1 MDKFEKILDIIDHQ
15 EKYSDEEIREILQ
28 DEECRKLY
36 QTMVEVDS
44 ALLQQNL
51 NTQASIS
58 HSPDDALSS
67 NSSPNIDEEW
77 EKFSQE
83 HQLQEEATH
92 PITSWRKLA
101 ASIAGFVLIS
111 GIAFAAIHTYIK
123 RSQETTQITA
133 DTHPEVIKSDSV
145 KQVAVKDSL
154 THPKP
159 EKPAIHKTFENVAFE
174 KMLSEIA
181 SYYDLQV
188 KFENNEDKTLR
199 LYYEWNSHSSI
210 ENIVKEL
217 NQFENV
223 NIELQQNELIVK

>member
-15 EKYSDEEIREILQ
+15 EKYSDEEINEILQ

-44 ALLQQNL
+44 ALE
-51 NTQASIS
+51 
-58 HSPDDALSS
+58 SPTPII
-67 NSSPNIDEEW
+67 NVDEEW

-83 HQLQEEATH
+83 HQLQEEATQNAAQEAASH

-123 RSQETTQITA
+123 RSQEPTQVIA
-133 DTHPEVIKSDSV
+133 DTHPEVVKSDSA
-145 KQVAVKDSL
+145 KQVAAKDSL

-174 KMLSEIA
+174 QMISEIA

>member
-44 ALLQQNL
+44 ALENP
-51 NTQASIS
+51 
-58 HSPDDALSS
+58 SPII
-67 NSSPNIDEEW
+67 NVDEEW

-83 HQLQEEATH
+83 HQLQEKATH

-101 ASIAGFVLIS
+101 ASIAVFVLIS

-123 RSQETTQITA
+123 RSQEPTQVTA
-133 DTHPEVIKSDSV
+133 DTHPEVIKSDSA
-145 KQVAVKDSL
+145 KQVAAKDSL

>member
-36 QTMVEVDS
+36 QTMMEVDS
-44 ALLQQNL
+44 ALENP
-51 NTQASIS
+51 
-58 HSPDDALSS
+58 SPII
-67 NSSPNIDEEW
+67 NVDEEW

-83 HQLQEEATH
+83 HQLQEEATQNAAQEAASH

-123 RSQETTQITA
+123 RSQEPTQVIA
-133 DTHPEVIKSDSV
+133 DTHPEVVKSDSA
-145 KQVAVKDSL
+145 KQVAAKDSL
-154 THPKP
+154 AHPKP

-174 KMLSEIA
+174 QMISEIA

-199 LYYEWNSHSSI
+199 LYYEWDSHLSI

-223 NIELQQNELIVK
+223 NIKLQQNELIVK

>member
-44 ALLQQNL
+44 ALE
-51 NTQASIS
+51 
-58 HSPDDALSS
+58 SP
-67 NSSPNIDEEW
+67 SPIINVDEEW

-83 HQLQEEATH
+83 HQLQEEATQNAAQEAASH

-123 RSQETTQITA
+123 RSQEPTQVTA
-133 DTHPEVIKSDSV
+133 DTHPETMKSDST
-145 KQVAVKDSL
+145 KQVAAKDSL

-174 KMLSEIA
+174 KMISEIA